1 MFRTTTEPQIPSSRA
16 TSTNIRTVPRSRQTS
31 VNNGSQSST
40 STNGEGLRT
49 KETPIDVPPFLPPA
63 NFDDLHASLSFS
75 DSNFLEPQSSIL
87 TNDSS
92 TQKLFA
98 QSVRGNGKAETPS
111 GTNGQEVRIGRS
123 GSLRQHLSNS
133 IRQKNQQTSKSDM
146 MGPPPG
152 ASASKPRRQSHFPLQ
167 TSTSSIGRA
176 PRKSIGP
183 GVLPN
188 SASDY
193 SFLKERPAARADREQ
208 GGNPRQTRPVEGT
221 TTAQRNSR
229 ASLAPSEELNVL
241 SINVNGKPKTNKV
254 VQDFLQASPKTPDSH
269 WNQSINSTR
278 SPIREPR
285 VGTSTPSS
293 GKRLS
298 VMPGHAT
305 GLGARTISPTDAR
318 RMKRLSMMPT
328 APPLPQTPPVAF
340 PEPSYTG
347 RRSAADSPSLIP
359 RKSVTPSSSRT
370 TPDPNRKSFN
380 SGISTSSNASFS
392 SLRMSAAASRA
403 QPPSALSRLPT
414 LKGRTDGSQGV
425 TEEGVPPVPAIPKAY
440 ESPKNEHDVPFFS
453 TRKSSLPFDATSLNS
468 TSTID
473 YISAQS
479 NASSDKET
487 PRQDRESK
495 QRRHL
500 VMNSDDRSD
509 ERASGAQNGRRTL
522 QPLKLPPLNLLPASA
537 PTASKIAAL
546 SETSEPIISTPTTP
560 PPRRP
565 PKTPSTPMTASRAHF
580 FHRNQAKD
588 ETGHGQQPIRST
600 SSHYALRTDLPSF
613 RAPSSSSSIPGA
625 VDIRGARAAVSP
637 FVSTSLPKS
646 SIELPSLKSKAS
658 VDRSASTLSTEMKA
672 SRLTGPRAQTST
684 KLTKAEPVLPPVTPT
699 ESEST
704 SLGTSIRRKL
714 SLSRKRSTSKAEI
727 ERPPQ
732 PPDHETMPPPKL
744 PASATWTGQWA
755 ASSSPTQKPSY
766 LHTRRKSSYPE
777 GTTKHSRVASETV
790 SFDGPS
796 DKAASQAGEVAS
808 SRTAP
813 ISSSSKIYA
822 LNGGPNPSR
831 LQIIDTQLDCEDLVA
846 EEEMKRLALK
856 RKNTELAAR
865 ELDELRRR
873 AVPRERVSPSQA
885 LKAARLNIFERGEII
900 DFEDVYFCGT
910 QTAQKVVG
918 DVESERA
925 NFGYD
930 DERGDYNIVV
940 GDHLA
945 YRYEVVDILGKGSFG
960 QVVRCVDHKTGGLVA
975 IKIIRN
981 KKRFHQQ
988 ALVEVNILQKL
999 REWVS
1004 KFTSWTGSV
1013 LMPF

>member
-1 MFRTTTEPQIPSSRA
+1 M
-16 TSTNIRTVPRSRQTS
+16 
-31 VNNGSQSST
+31 
-40 STNGEGLRT
+40 
-49 KETPIDVPPFLPPA
+49 PPFLPPA

-75 DSNFLEPQSSIL
+75 DSNFFEVQ
-87 TNDSS
+87 
-92 TQKLFA
+92 
-98 QSVRGNGKAETPS
+98 QSVPTIDTSSQKIFSQSIKGNGKSEAS
-111 GTNGQEVRIGRS
+111 GGTHGQGVQIGRS
-123 GSLRQHLSNS
+123 GSLRRHQSNS
-133 IRQKNQQTSKSDM
+133 IRQKNLQAGKNDVMAPSTA
-146 MGPPPG
+146 P
-152 ASASKPRRQSHFPLQ
+152 SASKPRRQSHFPLQ
-167 TSTSSIGRA
+167 ASNSAIGRA

-183 GVLPN
+183 GVLTN
-188 SASDY
+188 STSEF
-193 SFLKERPAARADREQ
+193 SFLKEGPPARTDREQ
-208 GGNPRQTRPVEGT
+208 NGNPRQSRTMEASNTV
-221 TTAQRNSR
+221 QRSSR
-229 ASLAPSEELNVL
+229 TSLVTSEESNSNTL
-241 SINVNGKPKTNKV
+241 SINVNGKLKTNKA
-254 VQDFLQASPKTPDSH
+254 VQDYLQSSPKTPDSY
-269 WNQSINSTR
+269 WNHSINSTR
-278 SPIREPR
+278 SPMREHR
-285 VGTSTPSS
+285 VGTTTPSS

-318 RMKRLSMMPT
+318 RMKRLSMMPS
-328 APPLPQTPPVAF
+328 APPLPQTPPVSI
-340 PEPSYTG
+340 PEPSYAG

-359 RKSVTPSSSRT
+359 RKSITPSSSRT

-380 SGISTSSNASFS
+380 SGISISSNASFS
-392 SLRMSAAASRA
+392 SLRVSAVSSRA

-414 LKGRTDGSQGV
+414 LKSRSDGSQGAV
-425 TEEGVPPVPAIPKAY
+425 EEGVPPVPAIPKAY
-440 ESPKNEHDVPFFS
+440 ESPKNEQDVPFFS
-453 TRKSSLPFDATSLNS
+453 ARKSSLPFDSTSLHS
-468 TSTID
+468 TSTVD
-473 YISAQS
+473 HISAQS
-479 NASSDKET
+479 NTSSDKDT
-487 PRQDRESK
+487 PKQDRESK

-500 VMNSDDRSD
+500 MVNSDERGD

-537 PTASKIAAL
+537 PTASKIVAF
-546 SETSEPIISTPTTP
+546 SETSEPITSTPTTP

-580 FHRNQAKD
+580 FHRNHAKD
-588 ETGHGQQPIRST
+588 ETNHGQPPIRST
-600 SSHYALRTDLPSF
+600 SSHYALRTEQPSF
-613 RAPSSSSSIPGA
+613 RAPSSSSSMRGA

-637 FVSTSLPKS
+637 FVSSSLPKT
-646 SIELPSLKSKAS
+646 SIELPLLKSKPS
-658 VDRSASTLSTEMKA
+658 VDRSASTLSTEIKP

-684 KLTKAEPVLPPVTPT
+684 KLTKAEPILPSVTPT
-699 ESEST
+699 ESDST

-714 SLSRKRSTSKAEI
+714 SLSRKRSTSKAET

-732 PPDHETMPPPKL
+732 PPDHESMPPPKL
-744 PASATWTGQWA
+744 PASATWTGQQWA
-755 ASSSPTQKPSY
+755 VGSSPTQKPTY

-777 GTTKHSRVASETV
+777 GIAKHSRIGSETV
-790 SFDGPS
+790 SYDGPS
-796 DKAASQAGEVAS
+796 DKASALAGEMGNVRAL
-808 SRTAP
+808 P
-813 ISSSSKIYA
+813 VSSSSKIYA

-831 LQIIDTQLDCEDLVA
+831 LQIIDTQLDRDDLSA
-846 EEEMKRLALK
+846 EEEMKRLSQK
-856 RKNTELAAR
+856 RKNTETAAR

-910 QTAQKVVG
+910 QNAQKVVG

-930 DERGDYNIVV
+930 DERGDYNIIV

-945 YRYEVVDILGKGSFG
+945 YRYEIVDILGKGSFG

-999 REWVS
+999 RDWVGTAS
-1004 KFTSWTGSV
+1004 LK
-1013 LMPF
+1013 